1 MSLGKTGKVGDEG
14 KQTNRW
20 CKKVSGSAWL
30 SVSVCGGKNNRYVL
44 ALVAGRYY
52 IYIPVVKCLS
62 VLEKGRT
69 KFMKKFSEL
78 LIFFLFIYLFRE
90 RKREMTIEQRGYRLY
105 SSCLFLGMGGSVDDS
120 FSGRSN

>member
-1 MSLGKTGKVGDEG
+1 MKGNKRTVGV
-14 KQTNRW
+14 
-20 CKKVSGSAWL
+20 KKVSGSAWL

-90 RKREMTIEQRGYRLY
+90 RKREMTIERGYRLY